1 MQQEFKGTVILPR
14 LVSHDKSTGIKN
26 VVGYMNIT
34 GSENDPAY
42 FFNVIYSQKN
52 IGDVIGLVNI
62 IIYNKMYAKDVATID
77 GIDTSKLY
85 QMVNAEKLI
94 PYYSKGWSADDKA
107 YTEGGE
113 KPGTG
118 KPYAEAVELWL
129 NQIFA
134 K

>member
-1 MQQEFKGTVILPR
+1 MKEEFKGTVILPR
-14 LVSHDKSTGIKN
+14 LVSHDKATGIKN

-52 IGDVIGLVNI
+52 IGDTIGIINI
-62 IIYNKMYAKDVATID
+62 IVYNKVYSKDVATID
-77 GIDTSKLY
+77 GISITKLY

-94 PYYSKGWSADDKA
+94 PYYSKGWSDDDKA
-107 YTEGGE
+107 YIESGE
-113 KPGTG
+113 KPNIG

-129 NQIFA
+129 NQIF
-134 K
+134 KD